1 MPSNLIRGQGNKGSS
16 CIYLQRM
23 DACQHEKLVEESTVV
38 FFPVKEQLSVCRVT
52 LVMLELNK

>member
-1 MPSNLIRGQGNKGSS
+1 MPSNLIGGQGNKGSS

-38 FFPVKEQLSVCRVT
+38 CFSAKEQLLDYGVT